1 MKNVKEN
8 YKAYLQTRQ
17 GIDNYNAF
25 KEILYTKDDE
35 LVKKLFALVA
45 ADLQPRAR
53 LSICD
58 VGGGDGRRM
67 TELCRR
73 LHERDG
79 CDIILDFI
87 EQSTLQCADFEA
99 RQSQIE
105 PFTAVTI
112 FPTEL
117 EQVVLPTNYD
127 LIFFIHSI
135 FCLADFSSFR
145 KICARMGPGGKVV
158 VASNAGD
165 SFLGRLKAAAD
176 LGYRDRRYEI
186 DDLRADLERAG
197 VPFLEYSTITEW
209 SIPSAQ
215 VASRLGVILRWLS
228 LGKWRGAESSADA
241 QLLDLALSL
250 AERRGDRYYCCEREV
265 VLII

>member
-1 MKNVKEN
+1 VEKVKED
-8 YKAYLQTRQ
+8 YKAYLQTRE

-25 KEILYTKDDE
+25 KEILYTRDDE
-35 LVKKLFALVA
+35 LAKKLFALVA
-45 ADLQPRAR
+45 PDLKPRAR

-58 VGGGDGRRM
+58 VGGGDGRRI

-99 RQSQIE
+99 RKSRIE

-117 EQVVLPTNYD
+117 EQVVLKTNYD

-135 FCLADFSSFR
+135 FCLANFSSFS
-145 KICARMGPGGKVV
+145 KICARLQPGGKVV
-158 VASNAGD
+158 VVSNAGD
-165 SFLGRLKAAAD
+165 SFLGRLKAATD
-176 LGYRDRRYEI
+176 QHYRDRRYEI

-197 VPFLEYSTITEW
+197 SPFLEHSMLTEW
-209 SIPSAQ
+209 SIPAAQ
-215 VASRLGVILRWLS
+215 VALKLGVILRWLS
-228 LGKWRGAESSADA
+228 LGKWRGTETQADSR
-241 QLLDLALSL
+241 LLDLALSL
-250 AERRGDRYYCCEREV
+250 AEQRGDRYYFSEREV
-265 VLII
+265 VFII